1 MEIPDIEPSKQN
13 GKLSWIGVAAVYIG
27 VIMGAGFA
35 SGRECWQFFG
45 VFGKHGFY
53 GAVSITFSF
62 VLMSTMLTY
71 ISISK
76 NTTNIGKV
84 ISPIDRIYV
93 IRGIKALLAITY
105 YSMIIAMTAAG
116 GSILKQQFG
125 ISKEVGGAL
134 IAILIL
140 ITVFGDFARVSKI
153 FNLIE
158 PVMITISIIT
168 ILAVIFDGSI
178 VQSGETSG
186 FKVSEMTPDWF
197 TGSALFVSYNSLGMI
212 TIASDAA
219 LSAKN
224 KRQAFG
230 GAIVASIALGILT
243 ILLLV
248 ALQKDMQFSAALD
261 MPMLGYSMGI
271 NPILNILY
279 AAVLICGV
287 YSIGSGTYY
296 AFSNNIPA
304 GKYKKLL

>member
-105 YSMIIAMTAAG
+105 SMIIAMTAAG

-178 VQSGETSG
+178 VQ
-186 FKVSEMTPDWF
+186 M
-197 TGSALFVSYNSLGMI
+197 
-212 TIASDAA
+212 
-219 LSAKN
+219 
-224 KRQAFG
+224 KR
-230 GAIVASIALGILT
+230 
-243 ILLLV
+243 
-248 ALQKDMQFSAALD
+248 KH
-261 MPMLGYSMGI
+261 I
-271 NPILNILY
+271 N
-279 AAVLICGV
+279 
-287 YSIGSGTYY
+287 SIGK
-296 AFSNNIPA
+296 N
-304 GKYKKLL
+304 LLD